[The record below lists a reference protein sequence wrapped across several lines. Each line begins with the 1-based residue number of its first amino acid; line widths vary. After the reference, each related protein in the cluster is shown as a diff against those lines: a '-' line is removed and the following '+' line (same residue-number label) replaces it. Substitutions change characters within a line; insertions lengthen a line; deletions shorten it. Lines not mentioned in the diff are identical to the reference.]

1 MAKLIKGTDIMRFL
15 KFIIFSAF
23 FLFGNVS
30 NSFASELGWK
40 IIKGNNVV
48 FGQILGCLIR
58 LKTYP
63 EFISEDSMVKA
74 FDARIYLDNYMP
86 SIDETIEKL
95 GEIGMKAGHLTEEV
109 NLSFFTDMI
118 SDVAKMEAESGVS
131 WLQAIG
137 CYKQISDMELMS
149 E

>member
-95 GEIGMKAGHLTEEV
+95 GEIGMKSGHLTEEV

-131 WLQAIG
+131 WLQAIA

>member
-1 MAKLIKGTDIMRFL
+1 MKYL
-15 KFIIFSAF
+15 KFTIFSAF

-63 EFISEDSMVKA
+63 EFISEDSILEA
-74 FDARIYLDNYMP
+74 NDARLALDNFMP
-86 SIDETIEKL
+86 RIDETIEKL
-95 GEIGMKAGHLTEEV
+95 GEIGIKAGHLTEEV
-109 NLSFFTDMI
+109 NLSFFTDMV
-118 SDVAKMEAESGVS
+118 SNMAKMEAEAGIS

>member
-86 SIDETIEKL
+86 RIDETIEKL

-109 NLSFFTDMI
+109 NLPFFNDMI
-118 SDVAKMEAESGVS
+118 TNMAKMEAEDGTS
-131 WLQAIG
+131 WLQTIG
-137 CYKQISDMELMS
+137 CYKQISDMELMF

>member
-30 NSFASELGWK
+30 NSFASELGWN
-40 IIKGNNVV
+40 IIRGNNVV

-63 EFISEDSMVKA
+63 ELISEDSMVKA
-74 FDARIYLDNYMP
+74 NDARILLDNFIP
-86 SIDETIEKL
+86 RIDETIEKL
-95 GEIGMKAGHLTEEV
+95 GKIGMKAGHLTEEV
-109 NLSFFTDMI
+109 NLSFFTDMV
-118 SDVAKMEAESGVS
+118 SDMAIMEAEAGIS

>member
-1 MAKLIKGTDIMRFL
+1 MTKLIKGADILRFM

-23 FLFGNVS
+23 FLFGSVS
-30 NSFASELGWK
+30 GSYANEVGWK
-40 IIKGNNVV
+40 ILKGNNFV

-63 EFISEDSMVKA
+63 EFISEDSMIKA
-74 FDARIYLDNYMP
+74 SDARIFLDNIIP
-86 SIDETIEKL
+86 RIDETIEKL

-118 SDVAKMEAESGVS
+118 SDVAKIEAESGVS
-131 WLQAIG
+131 WLQAIA

>member
-1 MAKLIKGTDIMRFL
+1 
-15 KFIIFSAF
+15 
-23 FLFGNVS
+23 
-30 NSFASELGWK
+30 
-40 IIKGNNVV
+40 
-48 FGQILGCLIR
+48 
-58 LKTYP
+58 
-63 EFISEDSMVKA
+63 MVKA

-86 SIDETIEKL
+86 RIDETIEKL